1 MAAPKVKL
9 SLDQAAIKKMGTRRA
24 GPVMTDMER
33 RRRNVTRKAR
43 QLSPPG
49 MKKYVKGGLITRGGR
64 QVLTVDN
71 THPAA
76 IFVVKG
82 TKPHIIRP
90 KKKGGRLVFNSKG
103 VKVFA
108 RIVHHP
114 GNKPNNFMTR
124 ALREAKR

>member
-1 MAAPKVKL
+1 MAAKTTVKV
-9 SLDQAAIKKMGTRRA
+9 DQAAIKKLGTRKGGA
-24 GPVMTDMER
+24 VLDDMER

-43 QLSPPG
+43 QLAPPG

-82 TKPHIIRP
+82 TKPHLIRP
-90 KKKGGRLVFNSKG
+90 KKKGGVLVFNTKG
-103 VKVFA
+103 VKVFTKL
-108 RIVHHP
+108 VHHP
-114 GNKPNNFMTR
+114 GTKPNNFMTR

>member
-1 MAAPKVKL
+1 VAAKVNVKV
-9 SLDQAAIKKMGTRRA
+9 DQAAIKRMGTRK
-24 GPVMTDMER
+24 GGYVLDDMER

-43 QLSPPG
+43 QLAPPG
-49 MKKYVKGGLITRGGR
+49 MRKYVKGGLITRGGR

-82 TKPHIIRP
+82 TKPHLIRP
-90 KKKGGRLVFNSKG
+90 KKKGGVLVFNSKG
-103 VKVFA
+103 VKVFTKL
-108 RIVHHP
+108 VHHP
-114 GNKPNNFMTR
+114 GQKPNNFMTR

>member
-1 MAAPKVKL
+1 MAKPKVTLKI
-9 SLDQAAIKKMGTRRA
+9 DQAAIKKMSTRRS
-24 GPVMTDMER
+24 GPVMSDMER

-43 QLSPPG
+43 QLAPPG
-49 MKKYVKGGLITRGGR
+49 MKKYLKGGIIMRNGR

-82 TKPHIIRP
+82 TKKHIIRP
-90 KKKGGRLVFNSKG
+90 KKKGGVLVFNSRG
-103 VKVFA
+103 TKVFA
-108 RIVHHP
+108 KIVHHP
-114 GNKPNNFMTR
+114 GTKPNDFMSR